1 VAVRWLDIIVAICV
15 VVAIVATV
23 GGVRVKIYVMSELPR
38 IGLVGSIVLKYQIK
52 NIMEAL
58 RLSYKFL

>member
-15 VVAIVATV
+15 VVAIVSTV